1 MVAKTTTES
10 EVDAKVERD
19 SDLEKVNL
27 EQLKEYF
34 SRKSGH
40 EITVRW
46 NSDSSSQR
54 FYFVKNNENEYILDV
69 KREVLQDSAGDKII
83 ARLKAAKWEQAL
95 ESHPRQVV
103 CFTEN
108 GFTFH
113 SWPR

>member
-34 SRKSGH
+34 CTKSGH

-54 FYFVKNNENEYILDV
+54 FYFVNNSENEYILDV
-69 KREVLQDSAGDKII
+69 KREVLQDSAVDKII
-83 ARLKAAKWEQAL
+83 ARLKSSQYEQAL
-95 ESHPRQVV
+95 DSHPRYVV
-103 CFTEN
+103 
-108 GFTFH
+108 
-113 SWPR
+113 